1 LYYNTNILFCSYLA
15 HDYSMQSIEWNFYVS
30 KSTVSK
36 KIRNTC
42 KILWEKL
49 SPIYLPRSIADDF
62 KKIRTRFPSYRTCRI
77 VSGRLES
84 ILLYNFLTILEPVF
98 LIIRKHSALY

>member
-1 LYYNTNILFCSYLA
+1 
-15 HDYSMQSIEWNFYVS
+15 VS

-62 KKIRTRFPSYRTCRI
+62 KKIRTRFSSYGTCQI
-77 VSGRLES
+77 VSGRLMES
-84 ILLYNFLTILEPVF
+84 ILLYNFLTILESVF
-98 LIIRKHSALY
+98 LIIRKHSALYQNIVFQYLRY

>member
-15 HDYSMQSIEWNFYVS
+15 HGCSMQSIAWNFYAS

-42 KILWEKL
+42 KIL
-49 SPIYLPRSIADDF
+49 
-62 KKIRTRFPSYRTCRI
+62 
-77 VSGRLES
+77 
-84 ILLYNFLTILEPVF
+84 
-98 LIIRKHSALY
+98 